1 MRMVRSALPGVIV
14 VDAVDVFGVVGSV
27 EVVVTF
33 AVLLS
38 GPVGAEP
45 DTLTTIVKVADA
57 PEARLAFV
65 HVTVPAAPTLG
76 FVQAN
81 TGPMFCASETNVVLA
96 GNVSV
101 KETLVAGEGPLFV
114 TVML

>member
-1 MRMVRSALPGVIV
+1 MERSALPGVIV

-38 GPVGAEP
+38 EPSGAEP
-45 DTLTTIVKVADA
+45 DTLTTIVNVAVALD
-57 PEARLAFV
+57 ARLAFV

-76 FVQAN
+76 FAQMNA
-81 TGPMFCASETNVVLA
+81 GPVFCASETNVVLA

-101 KETLVAGEGPLFV
+101 NETLVAGDGPLFV
-114 TVML
+114 TAML